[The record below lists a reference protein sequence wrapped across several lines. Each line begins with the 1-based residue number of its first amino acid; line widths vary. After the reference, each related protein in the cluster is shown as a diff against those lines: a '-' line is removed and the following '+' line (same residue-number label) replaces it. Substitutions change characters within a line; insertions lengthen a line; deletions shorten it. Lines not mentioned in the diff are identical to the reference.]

1 MQTKLDFQQVQQQF
15 CQVIRQAD
23 PAQLPQL
30 QPERLQLYRELLLNN
45 ITSFIDNVYPIAKS
59 LLPES
64 LWQQLIHDFFAQE
77 QCQSPFY
84 NEISLQFRDYLNRE
98 QHATLEQY
106 PWLAE
111 LLQYEWLE
119 LYLDTIELSD
129 RTLENSEQWQLTTQI
144 WVLVYQY
151 PVYQWQA
158 GMSIDE
164 CQPQPSAIMAWRDA
178 QDQIRVDVLHPVMA
192 ILIEQL
198 SQAPQSTEQL
208 TQVLEQYF
216 PEWNVKQYQPQLDE
230 LAAYLQQQN
239 LLSMGLF

>member
-1 MQTKLDFQQVQQQF
+1 MQTKPDFQQVQHQF
-15 CQVIRQAD
+15 CQAIRQAD
-23 PAQLPQL
+23 PAQLLQL

-64 LWQQLIHDFFAQE
+64 LWRQLIHDFFAQE

-84 NEISLQFRDYLNRE
+84 NEISLQFRDYLSRE
-98 QHATLEQY
+98 QPAVLEQY

-119 LYLDTIELSD
+119 LYLDTVELSD
-129 RTLENSEQWQLTTQI
+129 SALENSEQWQLTTQI

-151 PVYQWQA
+151 PVYQWQL
-158 GMSIDE
+158 GIE
-164 CQPQPSAIMAWRDA
+164 CQPQPSAIMAWRDV
-178 QDQIRVDVLHPVMA
+178 QDQIQVDVLHPVMA

-198 SQAPQSTEQL
+198 SQGPQSTEQL

-216 PEWNVKQYQPQLDE
+216 SQWNAEQYGQQLDE
-230 LAAYLQQQN
+230 LAVYLQQQN
-239 LLSMGLF
+239 LLKTSLF